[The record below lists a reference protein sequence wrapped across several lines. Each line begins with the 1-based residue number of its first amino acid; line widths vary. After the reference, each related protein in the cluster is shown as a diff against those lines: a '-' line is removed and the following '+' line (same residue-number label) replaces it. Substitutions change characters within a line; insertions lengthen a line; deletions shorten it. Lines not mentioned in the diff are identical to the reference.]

1 MGTLMASHAEKI
13 PSDIALTLREIQCLQ
28 GLAQGMS
35 NRDIAEHLA
44 ITLPTVA
51 LHIANA
57 RRRLGAQT
65 REQAVAI
72 AVARHMVEADIG
84 IPNSAT

>member
-1 MGTLMASHAEKI
+1 MASHAQN
-13 PSDIALTLREIQCLQ
+13 SSNVVALTLREVQCLQ

-35 NRDIAEHLA
+35 NRDIAAHLN
-44 ITLPTVA
+44 ISLPTVA

-57 RRRLGAQT
+57 RRCLRAHT

-72 AVARHMVEADIG
+72 AVMRGIVTCDSNQPEATLSRT
-84 IPNSAT
+84 P

>member
-1 MGTLMASHAEKI
+1 MGTQMASHAPKI
-13 PSDIALTLREIQCLQ
+13 PSDTALTLREIQCLQ

-35 NRDIAEHLA
+35 NRDIAAHLG

-57 RRRLGAQT
+57 RRGLGAQT

-72 AVARHMVEADIG
+72 AVARHMVKADTD
-84 IPNSAT
+84 IPSSAA